1 MKKKLVKYEHNIKLS
16 TKQMINTANDFFN
29 VIKKRRTVRD
39 YDPTTDVPIEIVEN
53 AIKSA
58 ATAPSGA
65 NQQPWHYVLVS
76 NQNLKNKIRI
86 AAEDEEKE
94 FYSRRAPDEWLNA
107 LEHIGTDQNKPH
119 LENAPF
125 LIIIFAQRYSIDKNG
140 NKLKNYYVSESV
152 GIATG
157 ILLSSLHMSGL
168 VTLTHTPS
176 PMKFLS
182 KILKRPENE
191 SPYLIIATGYPSK
204 NATVPIIT
212 KKSPSEFLT
221 KYL

>member
-125 LIIIFAQRYSIDKNG
+125 LIIIFAERYSIDKNG

-168 VTLTHTPS
+168 VTITHTPS

-182 KILKRPENE
+182 KILKRPKNE

-221 KYL
+221 KFL

>member
-125 LIIIFAQRYSIDKNG
+125 LIIIFAERYSIDKNG

-182 KILKRPENE
+182 KILKRPKNE

-221 KYL
+221 KFL

>member
-86 AAEDEEKE
+86 AAEGEEKE

-125 LIIIFAQRYSIDKNG
+125 LIIIFAERYSIDKNG

-182 KILKRPENE
+182 KILKRPKNE

-221 KYL
+221 KFL

>member
-39 YDPTTDVPIEIVEN
+39 YDPTTDVPIDIVEN

>member
-125 LIIIFAQRYSIDKNG
+125 LIIIFAERYSIDKNG

-221 KYL
+221 KFL

>member
-1 MKKKLVKYEHNIKLS
+1 MKKKLVKYEQNIKLS
-16 TKQMINTANDFFN
+16 TNQMMNAANDFFN

-39 YDPTTDVPIEIVEN
+39 YDATIDVPIEIVEN

-76 NQNLKNKIRI
+76 NENLKKKIRN
-86 AAEDEEKE
+86 AAEQEEKE

-107 LEHIGTDQNKPH
+107 LEHIGTDQNKLH

-125 LIIIFAQRYSIDKNG
+125 LIIIFAERYSIDKKG
-140 NKLKNYYVSESV
+140 NKIKNYYVSESV

-157 ILLSSLHMSGL
+157 ILLSSLHISGL

-182 KILKRPENE
+182 KILKRPKNE
-191 SPYLIIATGYPSK
+191 SPYLIIATGYPDK

-212 KKSPSEFLT
+212 KKSSSEFLT

>member
-39 YDPTTDVPIEIVEN
+39 YDPTTDVPIDIVEN

-125 LIIIFAQRYSIDKNG
+125 LIIIFAERYSIDKNG

-182 KILKRPENE
+182 KILKRPKNE

-221 KYL
+221 KFL

>member
-125 LIIIFAQRYSIDKNG
+125 LIIIFAERYSIDKNG

-182 KILKRPENE
+182 RILKRPENE

-221 KYL
+221 KFL

>member
-39 YDPTTDVPIEIVEN
+39 YDPATDVPIEIVEN

-125 LIIIFAQRYSIDKNG
+125 LIIIFAERYSIDKNG

-182 KILKRPENE
+182 KILKRPKNE

>member
-39 YDPTTDVPIEIVEN
+39 YDPTTDVPIDIVEN

-125 LIIIFAQRYSIDKNG
+125 LIIIFAERYSIDKNG